1 MIQSSLW
8 LIQTMS
14 DRHRDAWNDADKY
27 RRYHEE
33 KAKIP
38 MDLPPQE
45 FEERVKKLARKY
57 KIERRLICQL

>member
-1 MIQSSLW
+1 MF
-8 LIQTMS
+8 QTMRTNRR
-14 DRHRDAWNDADKY
+14 DRSLEKY

-57 KIERRLICQL
+57 KI

>member
-1 MIQSSLW
+1 MN
-8 LIQTMS
+8 QTMKNWRNKT
-14 DRHRDAWNDADKY
+14 DRGIEKY
-27 RRYHEE
+27 RRYHEA

-57 KIERRLICQL
+57 KI